1 MRGEKT
7 GIIIK
12 KGKTTM
18 QYHGIFDTHAH
29 YDDLKFEAD
38 RDAVL
43 KASPEHGVSLI
54 VDPACDLKS
63 CAAVLDLAN
72 RYGFLYAAVGVH
84 PEAAVEDG
92 NGDYLSSVAEYAKAE
107 KVVAIGE
114 IGLDYFYDIPKDIQR
129 RVFEEQ
135 LALANDLGLP
145 VIVHDREAHGDTYE
159 LLKRYRPKGIVHCY
173 SGSAE
178 MAEEL
183 VKLGFYIGFTGS
195 VTFQNAKK
203 LLLAAKVVPD
213 DRILLETDSPYLS
226 PMPYRGLRNDSSRIP
241 VIAERLAE
249 LRGTDAQTLIDQA
262 RENGCRVY
270 GIKET
275 TV

>member
-1 MRGEKT
+1 
-7 GIIIK
+7 
-12 KGKTTM
+12 M

-54 VDPACDLKS
+54 VNPACDLKS
-63 CAAVLDLAN
+63 CAAVLDLA
-72 RYGFLYAAVGVH
+72 RSYDFLYAAVGVH

-92 NGDYLSSVAEYAKAE
+92 NGEYLSAVAEYAKAD

-114 IGLDYFYDIPKDIQR
+114 IGLDYYYDIPKDVQR
-129 RVFEEQ
+129 RVFAEQ

-159 LLKRYRPKGIVHCY
+159 LLKQYRPKGIVHCY

-203 LLLAAKVVPD
+203 LLLAAQAVPD

-226 PMPYRGLRNDSSRIP
+226 PVPYRGLRNDSSRIP

-270 GIKET
+270 GIREAT
-275 TV
+275 I

>member
-1 MRGEKT
+1 
-7 GIIIK
+7 
-12 KGKTTM
+12 M

-72 RYGFLYAAVGVH
+72 RYDFLYAAVGVH

-114 IGLDYFYDIPKDIQR
+114 IGLDYYYDIPKDIQR

>member
-1 MRGEKT
+1 
-7 GIIIK
+7 
-12 KGKTTM
+12 M
-18 QYHGIFDTHAH
+18 QVHGIFDTHAH
-29 YDDLKFEAD
+29 YDDPKFDED

-43 KASPEHGVSLI
+43 KTEFEHGIALI

-63 CAAVLDLAN
+63 CTAVLDLAR
-72 RYGFLYAAVGVH
+72 RYEHLYAAVGIH

-92 NGDYLSSVAEYAKAE
+92 KGDYLSAVAEYAKAN

-114 IGLDYFYDIPKDIQR
+114 IGLDYYYDIPKEIQR
-129 RVFEEQ
+129 RVFAEQ
-135 LALANDLGLP
+135 LAFANDLDLP

-159 LLKRYRPKGIVHCY
+159 LLKQYRPKGIVHCY

-203 LLLAAKVVPD
+203 LLLAAKAVPD

-226 PMPYRGLRNDSSRIP
+226 PVPYRGQRNDSSHIP
-241 VIAERLAE
+241 AIAQCLAE
-249 LRGTDAQTLIDQA
+249 LRGTDAQKLIDQA
-262 RENGCRVY
+262 RENGCRIY

-275 TV
+275 AV

>member
-1 MRGEKT
+1 
-7 GIIIK
+7 
-12 KGKTTM
+12 M

-43 KASPEHGVSLI
+43 KASLEHGVSLI
-54 VDPACDLKS
+54 VNPACDLKS
-63 CAAVLDLAN
+63 CAAVLDLAR
-72 RYGFLYAAVGVH
+72 RYDFLYAAVGVH

-92 NGDYLSSVAEYAKAE
+92 NGDYLSAVAEYAKAG

-114 IGLDYFYDIPKDIQR
+114 IGLDYYYDIPKDIQR

-135 LALANDLGLP
+135 LALANDLGFP
-145 VIVHDREAHGDTYE
+145 VIVHDREAHGDTFE

-183 VKLGFYIGFTGS
+183 VKLGLYIGFTGS

-203 LLLAAKVVPD
+203 LLLAAQAVPE

-226 PMPYRGLRNDSSRIP
+226 PAPYRGLRNDSSRIP

-249 LRGTDAQTLIDQA
+249 LRGTDAQTLIDRA

-270 GIKET
+270 GIREAT
-275 TV
+275 T